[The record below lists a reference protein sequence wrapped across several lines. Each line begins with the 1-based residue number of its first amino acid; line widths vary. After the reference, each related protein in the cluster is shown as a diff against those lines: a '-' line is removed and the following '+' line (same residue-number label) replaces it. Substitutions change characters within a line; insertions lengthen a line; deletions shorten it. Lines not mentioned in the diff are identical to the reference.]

1 LVRVIEQIGAF
12 AGLAAFLGLGVFAL
26 LSFAHGRDIRRLRD
40 WAGSAPERDAERK
53 EATSTIAAQRAE
65 ELRALEQ
72 SRTAEHEAVGKR
84 EERRRRRDAGQ
95 PELTRR
101 ERLGERTAGI
111 GERLAEPRYLA
122 GIFAAVVVIAAG
134 AGYLLLHDSGESASG
149 NGKHGKQATAKM
161 QPSEI
166 EVAVLNGTAVP
177 GLAASYGDKVES
189 KGFKLGAV
197 SNSSSS
203 FVESVVMFKRG
214 HKPEATKV
222 AKQLGIEKLQ
232 LMSAEIASVSAGA
245 NVTVVVGED
254 NAPATG

>member
-53 EATSTIAAQRAE
+53 ESTSTIAAQRAE

-72 SRTAEHEAVGKR
+72 SRTAEHEAIGKR

-101 ERLGERTAGI
+101 ERLSERTAGF
-111 GERLAEPRYLA
+111 GERLAEPRYLI
-122 GIFAAVVVIAAG
+122 GIFIVVVVIAVG
-134 AGYLLLHDSGESASG
+134 AGYALLRDSGESDAK
-149 NGKHGKQATAKM
+149 GKHGKQAAAKL
-161 QPSEI
+161 QPDEI

-177 GLAASYGDKVES
+177 GLAASYGDKVEG

-197 SNSSSS
+197 TNSSSS

-222 AKQLGIEKLQ
+222 AKQLGIQKLQ
-232 LMSAEIASVSAGA
+232 LMSSEIESVSAGA